1 MRKQSSGLPTPTGPG
16 KAEGLHFPCLQ
27 TLKAREKSPAA
38 GDVWWPKL
46 SEKEGSV
53 SPWLVTDSQY
63 KMMMLQP
70 QDLSEYEILREQ
82 NIQKRQHLMAALMRD
97 FQEFKSAVAP
107 PKPIMKEVKEPH
119 KEQRRLSGCAPRR
132 RSSRNNRFQPY
143 HSPPKTRARREAT
156 NSAQA
161 EWERLIQDDDANPYW
176 VPIDEDD
183 AEGEEKEPQPLYVK
197 FHFTLC
203 HQTSDSDSDKE
214 EEESEDEIECFVE
227 DMDVTKMRP
236 ADQYESLHSCS
247 VRQQS
252 RSGWSRGSEG
262 TERGGRRKG
271 NLSFDPN
278 VNIVMP
284 KDITPQALRN
294 VAERSGR
301 KVYNAYIG
309 TTCHQCRQKTID
321 TKTVCRSGDCSGVR
335 GMFCGP
341 CLKNRYGEEVK
352 EALLDPRWMCPPC
365 RGLCNCSI
373 CRNRSGKGAT
383 GILINIARARGF
395 DNVKDYL
402 ESLIK

>member
-1 MRKQSSGLPTPTGPG
+1 
-16 KAEGLHFPCLQ
+16 
-27 TLKAREKSPAA
+27 
-38 GDVWWPKL
+38 
-46 SEKEGSV
+46 
-53 SPWLVTDSQY
+53 
-63 KMMMLQP
+63 MMMLRP
-70 QDLSEYEILREQ
+70 QDLSEYELLREQ

-97 FQEFKSAVAP
+97 FQEFKSSVAP
-107 PKPIMKEVKEPH
+107 PKPVMKEVKEPN
-119 KEQRRLSGCAPRR
+119 KEQQQQRRLSGCAPRR
-132 RSSRNNRFQPY
+132 RSSRNSRFQPY
-143 HSPPKTRARREAT
+143 HSPPRTRGRRQAA
-156 NSAQA
+156 NSAQS

-183 AEGEEKEPQPLYVK
+183 PEEEEKEPQPLYVK

-203 HQTSDSDSDKE
+203 QRTSDGDSDKG

-236 ADQYESLHSCS
+236 ADQYDSLYSCG

-252 RSGWSRGSEG
+252 RRSSEG
-262 TERGGRRKG
+262 AGSGGRRKG

-284 KDITPQALRN
+284 EDITPAALRN
-294 VAERSGR
+294 VAERSGG
-301 KVYNAYIG
+301 KVYNAYVG
-309 TTCHQCRQKTID
+309 TTCHQCRC
-321 TKTVCRSGDCSGVR
+321 VV
-335 GMFCGP
+335 
-341 CLKNRYGEEVK
+341 VW
-352 EALLDPRWMCPPC
+352 RWMCPPC